1 MAAPEIAALYEW
13 TDEIAAL
20 APVVEENALAVF
32 GNNQMPVFLK
42 GVGNTY
48 ADVNTQLDET
58 LLEGQFLFS
67 DTTGYYVG
75 LGAGVAMRLEMGAFF
90 SRPLR
95 LYAPKRKIRVN
106 MANPSASFREKGGVC
121 FGCLCR
127 QSARV
132 R

>member
-58 LLEGQFLFS
+58 LLEGQFLFLFIIIA
-67 DTTGYYVG
+67 Y
-75 LGAGVAMRLEMGAFF
+75 
-90 SRPLR
+90 
-95 LYAPKRKIRVN
+95 
-106 MANPSASFREKGGVC
+106 
-121 FGCLCR
+121 
-127 QSARV
+127 
-132 R
+132 